1 MYPSNLS
8 FLATRSTRLWT
19 KISSFYL
26 IYIYQYIYPSNLI
39 YKSIFFSNRLWTKI
53 SSFHLSIYLS
63 IHLSIYISIYF
74 SNKVNKTMDNDELKE
89 VYALFKQEN
98 FNSP

>member
-39 YKSIFFSNRLWTKI
+39 YKSISFSNKAMDKDLI
-53 SSFHLSIYLS
+53 FSSINLSIYLS
-63 IHLSIYISIYF
+63 IHPFIYLYIY
-74 SNKVNKTMDNDELKE
+74 
-89 VYALFKQEN
+89 LFQQQGQQDDG
-98 FNSP
+98 